1 MAFFHKI
8 KNILSWIPILWKQDD
23 TTYTYSLT
31 LFKIQLINMANKFEE
46 EGYMYGYHRIET
58 IIKLMDKV
66 YQYQYV
72 KEYESVLENSYGKF
86 IVVFEKDTNGKII
99 PMIKWPKDR
108 YSEREQNSL
117 YIIWKGL
124 FEQSAEKQRKAHRI
138 LWKLIEHNIQKWEI

>member
-1 MAFFHKI
+1 MVFFHKI

-23 TTYTYSLT
+23 TTYTYSLS
-31 LFKIQLINMANKFEE
+31 LFKVQLINMANRFEK

-66 YQYQYV
+66 YQYQYAR
-72 KEYESVLENSYGKF
+72 EYESILESSYGKF
-86 IVVFEKDTNGKII
+86 KVIFEKDSNGVLIPNII
-99 PMIKWPKDR
+99 WVKK